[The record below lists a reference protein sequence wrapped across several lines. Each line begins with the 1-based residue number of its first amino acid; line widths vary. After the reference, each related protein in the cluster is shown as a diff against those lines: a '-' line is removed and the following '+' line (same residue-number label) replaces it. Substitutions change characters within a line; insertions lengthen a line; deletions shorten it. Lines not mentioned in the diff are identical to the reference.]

1 MSQEFLE
8 EFEKMSG
15 FDDNDGGGF
24 GDDFNFDDGDEMTN
38 KKEESNLDE
47 LETPVQGGF
56 LGLDQLTPR
65 KEDPKPTVV
74 AEKPAAKIETPNT
87 IISGSQPPVES
98 RGQKQ
103 PAIKVNAVPEMQS
116 DIDLSDDE

>member
-38 KKEESNLDE
+38 KRDDSKEEE

-65 KEDPKPTVV
+65 KDESKPTMMVDKPV
-74 AEKPAAKIETPNT
+74 PKVEVPKTVDLTKNPLIEGSEKK
-87 IISGSQPPVES
+87 PPT
-98 RGQKQ
+98 
-103 PAIKVNAVPEMQS
+103 IKVNTVPEMEP
-116 DIDLSDDE
+116 DINLSDDE